1 MKFVGNWQ
9 KKIAYILLITLLI
22 GSYNYLSSKK
32 ESEDTQA
39 QLSKSPASPKKLNRA
54 APEEV
59 MSQSVRDCILVHA
72 PKASKLLQKLDTA
85 LPAWQNLHFKKEG
98 EVFRLREFNDDGPN
112 GDVRKLILYKE
123 DSEGFADIQQIWTTG
138 DFDSIS
144 KNLLKN
150 TELIHKEVAI
160 SLTEGKH
167 SVFFE
172 TINSQPKRLL
182 VNNISMLESCF

>member
-22 GSYNYLSSKK
+22 GSYNYLSSK
-32 ESEDTQA
+32 EEGGDTQV
-39 QLSKSPASPKKLNRA
+39 QLSKSSASAIKIDKMNQ
-54 APEEV
+54 EEV
-59 MSQSVRDCILVHA
+59 MPQSVRDCVLSEA
-72 PKASKLLQKLDTA
+72 PQVSRLLAKLDTA

-172 TINSQPKRLL
+172 AINSQPKRLL